1 MEYLI
6 PRGAI
11 AYLDTDPIIYLTE
24 GNASF
29 KDSIASLFKATEA
42 ADARLIASEL
52 ALSEA
57 LVLPLRRHDAE
68 LIGAYARLF
77 ETTIDALPVS
87 REVLLLAADLRA
99 RTPVLKTPDA
109 IHVATATLANA
120 GFFVTAD
127 TGIKMLP
134 ATMQRIS
141 L

>member
-11 AYLDTDPIIYLTE
+11 VYLDTDPIIYLTE

-52 ALSEA
+52 ALSEV
-57 LVLPLRRHDAE
+57 LVLPLRRHNAE

-109 IHVATATLANA
+109 IHLASA
-120 GFFVTAD
+120 IVRQCDVFL
-127 TGIKMLP
+127 TGDQQLRRCSELHVEIV
-134 ATMQRIS
+134 
-141 L
+141 